1 MQGKKAKI
9 RLKMVTKLFLALM
22 LSSGAILISMAVFLH
37 WSLGHT
43 FSDYL
48 DREEINARRTLIE
61 RLQDEYAVYGWERL
75 RDNPKRWAEL
85 RQGTIDGPPLGRP
98 FPGRNGDKTLKPR
111 AGDAPPGGD
120 AWQAMSGAQPPPG
133 GPPRGGPPLGPSAGS
148 GPPPGAVRL
157 VVLDA
162 DKRAVMG
169 PPMVGH
175 ELIMAPI
182 LSQGRTVGYL
192 GINAERNPLNH
203 SGYNFVNQLYR
214 RFYGAAAV
222 LMVLAAVV
230 AFLLASHFSRP
241 IKELAKAAHGMASGN
256 YDRRVQVDRG
266 DELGRLAHDFN
277 FLATT
282 LEHNQKARQ
291 RWIADISHELRTP
304 LAVMR
309 GELEAI
315 QDGVRRPDMDSVN
328 SLHHEVLVLAKIVN
342 DLYELS
348 LSDMGALNY
357 KKETLHPNE
366 VLDAVLH
373 LFSPRVAQRQL
384 TLEHKDAL
392 PRDIGISGDRQR
404 LTQLFSNLLENS
416 CRYTNAGGIIR
427 ITAATDDDHV
437 VITLEDS
444 PPGVAPEM
452 LPRLFDRLFRA
463 EISRSRKFGGAGL
476 GLAICKNIV
485 EAHEGF
491 LEAKH
496 ASLGGLAVEIRF
508 PVEQWT
514 WTHHG
519 ENEVP

>member
-22 LSSGAILISMAVFLH
+22 LSSGAILVSMAVFLH

-48 DREEINARRTLIE
+48 DREEINARRVLIE

-85 RQGTIDGPPLGRP
+85 RAGTLDGPPARPQGPLGGQGNL
-98 FPGRNGDKTLKPR
+98 PGAVDQR
-111 AGDAPPGGD
+111 PGGE
-120 AWQAMSGAQPPPG
+120 AWQAMSDRQPPPG
-133 GPPRGGPPLGPSAGS
+133 GPPPAGASLGPSGRP
-148 GPPPGAVRL
+148 GPPPGSVRL

-169 PPMVGH
+169 PPMVGL
-175 ELIMAPI
+175 ELIMAPL
-182 LSQGRTVGYL
+182 LSQGQTVGFL

-366 VLDAVLH
+366 VLDAVVH

-384 TLEHKDAL
+384 TLEHQDEL
-392 PRDIGISGDRQR
+392 PRDIGISGDRER

-427 ITAATDDDHV
+427 ITAVTDGDHV

-485 EAHEGF
+485 EAHEGL